1 MGKLILTRPV
11 ISEKAFALQE
21 ADKYVFH
28 VTPEANK
35 AMIKDEVERLFKV
48 TVVNVQTVCIPGKR
62 KRFGKIMGKRRD
74 IKKAI
79 VTIKKGQKIEEFKA

>member
-11 ISEKAFALQE
+11 VSEKAFALQE

-28 VTPEANK
+28 VSPESNK
-35 AMIKDEVERLFKV
+35 ALIKAEVERLFKV
-48 TVVNVQTVCIPGKR
+48 NVLNVQTVCIPGKL
-62 KRFGKIMGKRRD
+62 KKFGKTVGRRKD

-79 VTIKKGQKIEEFKA
+79 VTIKKGQKIEEFK

>member
-1 MGKLILTRPV
+1 MGKMILTKPV

-35 AMIKDEVERLFKV
+35 ATIKAEVERLFKV
-48 TVVNVQTVCIPGKR
+48 TVLNVQTVRIPGKV
-62 KRFGKIMGKRRD
+62 KRFGKMFGRRKD
-74 IKKAI
+74 VKKAI

>member
-28 VTPEANK
+28 VSPEANK
-35 AMIKDEVERLFKV
+35 AQITAEVERLFKV
-48 TVVNVQTVCIPGKR
+48 TVVNVQTVRIPGKR
-62 KRFGKIMGKRRD
+62 KRFGKVMGQRKD

>member
-28 VTPEANK
+28 VSPEANK
-35 AMIKDEVERLFKV
+35 AQIKSEVERLFKV
-48 TVVNVQTVCIPGKR
+48 TVVNVQTVRIPGKV
-62 KRFGKIMGKRRD
+62 KRFGKLFGRRKD